1 MKPKR
6 GYYSLIQF
14 CPDPSR
20 LEAVNVGV
28 VLLCPDADFLAARTS
43 ASNRRAEKLV
53 GRGELDRPALNS
65 AKHAIEHRLEVDRAS
80 FKSHEDL
87 QAFVNTRGNNLKLT
101 TPRPVKVFDPPND
114 LDNLFLEL
122 VGGRSRT
129 QPTEP
134 LMPELDGVFQRLHQE
149 GRAQLNLNVDVPV
162 WGRSLRIPY
171 AYQNGV
177 LNLVRPQRFSRK
189 ENAAMEVAMRLA
201 MEGDLLQRHSQTGEC
216 KKKLIVVS
224 LFSHNGDGQ
233 VASGRV
239 GELLRDYSV
248 TTVQENEISQFVS
261 QVEQEAHST

>member
-28 VLLCPDADFLAARTS
+28 VLLCPDADFIAARTS
-43 ASNRRAEKLV
+43 AGNRRAEKLV
-53 GRGELDRPALNS
+53 GRGELNRPALNS
-65 AKHAIEHRLEVDRAS
+65 AKQAIEHRLEVDRAS

-101 TPRPVKVFDPPND
+101 TPRPVKVFDPPRD
-114 LDNLFLEL
+114 LDNLFAEL

-134 LMPELDGVFQRLHQE
+134 LTPELDGVFQRLHEE

-177 LNLVRPQRFSRK
+177 LNLVRPQRFSLK
-189 ENAAMEVAMRLA
+189 ENVAMEAAVRLA
-201 MEGDLLQRHSQTGEC
+201 MEGDLLQRHSQNGEGR
-216 KKKLIVVS
+216 KKLVVVS
-224 LFSHNGDGQ
+224 LFPHNAGEQ
-233 VASGRV
+233 AIAGRV
-239 GELLRDYSV
+239 GQLLDEYHV
-248 TTVQENEISQFVS
+248 KNVPENEIPQFVS